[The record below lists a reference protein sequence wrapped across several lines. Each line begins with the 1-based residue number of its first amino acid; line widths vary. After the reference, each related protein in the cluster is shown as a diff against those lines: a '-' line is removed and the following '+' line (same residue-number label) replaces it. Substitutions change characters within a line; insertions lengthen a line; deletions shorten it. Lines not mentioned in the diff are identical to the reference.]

1 MRKRT
6 TAEMTISR
14 GQQGLMNVPIT
25 LASRRKFHLMQ
36 EDSVT
41 LSFALATPYHFR
53 IGDYIIDELFGKFV
67 LTEEQMPGY
76 NKSTGGY
83 EYSLRF
89 DKEYFLWK
97 NRTFMLT
104 YTDTNVYYTTSEMAN
119 EVISDLHIDLRG
131 YNGSASL
138 DGIRI
143 GILARNHSGT
153 WGIRLTNSSNVTL
166 ADFWMNS
173 EKSAQYGTVNGIKMD
188 ASYRWNNMTVSRL
201 FDIELTGKA
210 FHNESD
216 RSRIEAAWG
225 LTDNLQAHADEL
237 VKNIE
242 SINGWDFS
250 EGYCVL
256 PNGEELLLENG
267 KRLYLDN
274 IPLGGIPYTV
284 QIHDTAAHAGE
295 IRYINYNGVSILE
308 AVNMM
313 AEEFGCEWWVTYED
327 NVGVL
332 HFGKCEGTGDPFDME
347 LGVNVEMMNISRD
360 SSSYANRVIGLG
372 STKNIPDS
380 YRKTLTFEV
389 GEVIDVISTYNLYRD
404 TEKDLRAKMVA
415 GTESVNVGFGKKGDY
430 YLQIHKEQNVIII
443 KAFPSGNIVLAASDE
458 CVFNGEVSIFPYLYM
473 PRATATFP
481 PMTVSVT
488 LYVEDEEGENAA
500 TLHEETFTVESA
512 DDFTEVNISL
522 VDKTVLLPSGKY
534 QLALTYNIT
543 FNGAEPRVG
552 QKEWITSD
560 DNEHWCHVAIPS
572 SGKWATL
579 RYKSGSYPV
588 KIADTVDDNG
598 VEHGYIMFVTAIGS
612 DTVASV
618 PSGFGLGAQYTLDFE
633 DVTQTGIA
641 HGLVRSRIPTSWW
654 LSDFDNPSS
663 LRSIGE
669 NRLRLPLS
677 WCPDGWLQLDDTLTK
692 DQIVEEVVV
701 FDKVFPKC
709 YLRIE
714 NVIGEKKTDKTET
727 TDGSEGAWEWTQW
740 SFEVKNISGA
750 DFPFRSD
757 MVKSGEKLQAEFLSE
772 MDEEEAYGNTSN
784 HHDGYLL
791 AGMAFD
797 VSYNGGTNRYTLIR
811 NEDFGAKLPNDI
823 LRPMEGDIIV
833 LTGWDADN
841 MASLGLIGAAED
853 ELWFETAEYLDA
865 IREGNFT
872 FDCEMMSQWPFE
884 VFGSENGADENALW
898 GRIPYDVTDGEFHT
912 TEQDESHLYYYVI
925 NDRFFIMPKEGQ
937 PVRII
942 HGGLPDGEKV
952 SRVIGYEFKLDMP
965 YDTPKYTIG
974 ETDAYSRL
982 KQIEKRI
989 SRL

>member
-119 EVISDLHIDLRG
+119 EVISELHIDLRG

-143 GILARNHSGT
+143 GILARNHSGS
-153 WGIRLTNSSNVTL
+153 WGIRLTNSSDVVV

-173 EKSAQYGTVNGIKMD
+173 EKNAQSATVNGIKLD

-210 FHNESD
+210 FRNESE
-216 RSRIEAAWG
+216 RSRVEAAWG

-237 VKNIE
+237 VRNIE
-242 SINGWDFS
+242 AYNGRDFS
-250 EGYCVL
+250 DGYCVL

-267 KRLYLDN
+267 GRLYLDN
-274 IPLGGIPYTV
+274 TPLGGTPYTV
-284 QIHDTAAHAGE
+284 QIHDTAVHAGE

-389 GEVIDVISTYNLYRD
+389 DKVYDNGGYTFPYFADSTRNVLPS
-404 TEKDLRAKMVA
+404 MVA
-415 GTESVNVGFGKKGDY
+415 GTEDKNIGFGTEGGY
-430 YLQIHKEQNVIII
+430 YLR
-443 KAFPSGNIVLAASDE
+443 
-458 CVFNGEVSIFPYLYM
+458 PYLQDS
-473 PRATATFP
+473 A
-481 PMTVSVT
+481 VVI
-488 LYVEDEEGENAA
+488 
-500 TLHEETFTVESA
+500 ETIASGKFYQHVQ
-512 DDFTEVNISL
+512 D
-522 VDKTVLLPSGKY
+522 TVLLNGSFTFSLKPLLYFRAARPNVTIAYSLDLVDDGGTAY
-534 QLALTYNIT
+534 NLVSDSNIT
-543 FNGAEPRVG
+543 YTDQSILVEMQDDDIIVPAGYYSIRLSVTITTDGERARVSTV
-552 QKEWITSD
+552 KEWITAD
-560 DNEHWCHVAIPS
+560 DMAHWCNVVIPTAE
-572 SGKWATL
+572 KWAVL
-579 RYKSGSYPV
+579 KYKSGSYPV
-588 KIADTVDDNG
+588 MF
-598 VEHGYIMFVTAIGS
+598 YIDIDGEGTFRFCNAVGGGTL
-612 DTVASV
+612 VAP
-618 PSGFGLGAQYTLDFE
+618 PSGFGLGSQFTLNFE
-633 DVTQTGIA
+633 DATQSGTPN
-641 HGLVRSRIPTSWW
+641 GLIRSRIPTSWW

-677 WCPDGWLQLDDTLTK
+677 WCPDGWLQLDDTLTN

-784 HHDGYLL
+784 YHDGYLL

-823 LRPMEGDIIV
+823 LKPMEGDIIV

-853 ELWFETAEYLDA
+853 DLWFETAEYLDA

-884 VFGSENGADENALW
+884 VFGSENGAEDSSW